1 MEKTLILNAMH
12 LEVLEDLNDEQA
24 GQLFKALRLY
34 VVNLGQDDEIRNA
47 IGAYVGPDLDQF
59 EGTVVVNHDG
69 IEQLGLFPVV
79 SLAYTSIKRSLDRD
93 AEKKAELSE
102 IRKAAGAAGGNKKAW
117 NLLNGIDIIPLHPRG
132 IDNKGKQQ
140 LYIVTMYS
148 DGETYIK
155 VGVTTNRLNVRLS
168 NVKYNY
174 EILFQST
181 CDDAAAIESLLQHH
195 FFDDRYTPS
204 KKLCGSGECYNM
216 SALDEILISAREN
229 TE

>member
-1 MEKTLILNAMH
+1 MKNTLILDAQH

-34 VVNLGQDDEIRNA
+34 LVNQEQDAELRNA

-59 EGTVVVNHDG
+59 EGSVIVNHDG

-79 SLAYTSIKRSLDRD
+79 SLAFKSIQRSLDRT
-93 AEKKAELSE
+93 EQKKAELSA
-102 IRKAAGAAGGNKKAW
+102 IRKAAGAAGGNKKAF
-117 NLLNGIDIIPLHPRG
+117 NLLSGIKPLKHPVG

-140 LYIVTMYS
+140 LYIVKMYS
-148 DGETYIK
+148 KEEVYIK

-174 EILFQST
+174 EILLQST
-181 CDDAAAIESLLQHH
+181 CDDAAAIEALLHNH
-195 FFDDRYTPS
+195 FFDDRYTPL
-204 KKLCGSGECYNM
+204 KKFCGSGECYNV
-216 SALDEILISAREN
+216 SSLDEILVSAREN
-229 TE
+229 IE